1 MKGLFINIYNKIK
14 DSIHHAINDEAEDWS
29 IMPSDIANEI
39 DNGFL
44 AYAEGLEEQCET
56 LQAEQTAFMQTQTEV
71 LNSHVMNEHLHLTS
85 FQTEAIDKVPQKL
98 DRTDFEAHLQDDAR
112 HLTFSD
118 KDTLSQVS
126 QKLDREEFEKHA
138 GNYSAHLSHWQ
149 SQQIEDSFKFRN
161 IVASVSE
168 ATEAGTYLVQ
178 STAEDLPEGLEEI
191 AGYHELRVYSYDS
204 DRKPEKKPF
213 RSEEITEI
221 ETPEPEITEPETEP
235 KNYHI
240 LVQSLDV
247 LKNDSYQNYIR
258 LAYLEKTQKPMVEE
272 DLAETETRTYT
283 FSTWKKQ
290 VAVGAEGFED
300 LVESVLGLENKY
312 NAHEKNTQIH
322 TSQSEKDT
330 WNAKAVIKGLESGAR
345 ETLPENFNVLNL
357 EFKEARYVVRSTD
370 IALSN
375 LPENGYFFLDVK
387 VRKEFETYAVLY
399 AYRDSVSHNM
409 YVRRIGSG
417 QESSWKLIA
426 QDQEGVAKIKGLES
440 VNGVEEKPNSWNGFN
455 EIITSEYII
464 QGGNTNAPDI
474 NWGVLKTRTNGSHAG
489 LQEYRTIQGKIYQ
502 REFAAGK
509 WGTWYPFSIS
519 RKYAI
524 GYIDSVT
531 FKGTTPVNVNV
542 LFDDGL
548 TRNFQFFKNAPDD
561 YYYRVSHTKRFSFYS
576 SNSINQNI
584 YGTTQVILIHNGL
597 SISSSVNIIYA
608 NSASATIGNIF
619 ITVEI

>member
-1 MKGLFINIYNKIK
+1 MKTDFLAIHERIK
-14 DSIHHAINDEAEDWS
+14 DSIHHAISDEAEDWS

-44 AYAEGLEEQCET
+44 VYAEGLEEQCEV
-56 LQAEQTAFMQTQTEV
+56 LQTEQTAFIQTQTEV

-161 IVASVSE
+161 RVASVSE

-191 AGYHELRVYSYDS
+191 EGYHELRVYSYDS

-213 RSEEITEI
+213 RSEEAEEITEI
-221 ETPEPEITEPETEP
+221 ETPEPEITEPETEN

-240 LVQSLDV
+240 LVQSLDI

-258 LAYLEKTQKPMVEE
+258 LAYLEKTQKPVVEE
-272 DLAETETRTYT
+272 DLAETEMPAYT

-300 LVESVLGLENKY
+300 LVESVLGVESKY

-322 TSQSEKDT
+322 TSQSEKDN
-330 WNAKAVIKGLESGAR
+330 WNAKAVIKGLESSEVQRAPLDANNVPIANSLYHTFQSDYSLRLNYPDINRAGYLKTYCAR
-345 ETLPENFNVLNL
+345 AENPLLTQYFEEREGSYIYSRQLN
-357 EFKEARYVVRSTD
+357 
-370 IALSN
+370 
-375 LPENGYFFLDVK
+375 
-387 VRKEFETYAVLY
+387 
-399 AYRDSVSHNM
+399 
-409 YVRRIGSG
+409 SG
-417 QESSWKLIA
+417 VWTPWKLIA

-440 VNGVEEKPNSWNGFN
+440 GQVAVMDYSINWNTLRKTHCYITIGKHGNPNNPFDDTGFLKVFGDTWNVMQEYIPCGGKNINCTYRRVDAGNGNWQPWQLIAQPQMALTSRIEELEEKINHL
-455 EIITSEYII
+455 EIALR
-464 QGGNTNAPDI
+464 NTKD
-474 NWGVLKTRTNGSHAG
+474 
-489 LQEYRTIQGKIYQ
+489 
-502 REFAAGK
+502 
-509 WGTWYPFSIS
+509 
-519 RKYAI
+519 
-524 GYIDSVT
+524 
-531 FKGTTPVNVNV
+531 
-542 LFDDGL
+542 
-548 TRNFQFFKNAPDD
+548 
-561 YYYRVSHTKRFSFYS
+561 
-576 SNSINQNI
+576 NSIN
-584 YGTTQVILIHNGL
+584 
-597 SISSSVNIIYA
+597 S
-608 NSASATIGNIF
+608 
-619 ITVEI
+619 